1 MIASQRSH
9 GEEDDERS
17 GRAAMRVQ
25 AEGRGILT
33 VERID
38 AHCHLW
44 ALGRGDYHWLDRTAP
59 AMAPIARDFGPGDLA
74 AVGEPAGIARVV
86 VVQAAASEAE
96 TAYLLD
102 LAARH
107 DEIAG
112 VVGWVDLAEAGAVA
126 SLDRFAEA
134 PAFRGVRPMLQDI
147 ADPDWIVTAPHAG
160 ALAALG
166 RLGLRFDALV
176 RPEHLKPLLRFCA
189 ANPDLPV
196 VIDHA
201 AKPALGAA
209 AGDPRHAMWR
219 DGMAL
224 LARETGAFCKL
235 SGLLTE
241 LRADQR
247 DEAEAIL
254 APVIAAVLDW
264 FGPERVMWGSDWPV
278 LRLAGSY
285 EGWDAMTARALAGL
299 AGEDRAAVLGGTAAR
314 FYGLGP

>member
-1 MIASQRSH
+1 MIASQRSR
-9 GEEDDERS
+9 GEDGDERR
-17 GRAAMRVQ
+17 GRARRVRRD
-25 AEGRGILT
+25 GRGILT
-33 VERID
+33 VQRID

-44 ALGRGDYHWLDRTAP
+44 ALGRGDYHWLDPDAP
-59 AMAPIARDFGPGDLA
+59 AMAPIARDFAPVDLA
-74 AVGEPAGIARVV
+74 AVREPAGIARVV

-96 TAYLLD
+96 TSYLLD
-102 LAARH
+102 LATRH
-107 DEIAG
+107 GEIAG
-112 VVGWVDLAEAGAVA
+112 VVGWVDLADAGAAA
-126 SLDRFAEA
+126 SLERFAEA

-147 ADPDWIVTAPHAG
+147 AQADWIATAPHPD

-176 RPEHLKPLLRFCA
+176 RPEHLGPLLRFCA
-189 ANPDLPV
+189 ANPHLPV

-209 AGDPRHAMWR
+209 ADDPRHALWR

-241 LRADQR
+241 LSADQR
-247 DEAEAIL
+247 GKAEAIV

-285 EGWDAMTARALAGL
+285 EGWDAMTARAFAGL
-299 AGEDRAAVLGGTAAR
+299 DAAGRSAVLGGTAAR
-314 FYGLGP
+314 FYGLEP